1 MTPPLS
7 FKHSVNASPI
17 SASRMSSPLRGRCP
31 LSTSTCML
39 ASWPWGVH
47 NLSMPLNLQTHFH
60 ASLWL
65 VCKEEFPKLIAD
77 RSSHDFLSGYQYHR
91 HIRHWSVRLFLIC
104 DLTDEHDLGTA
115 PRDLLPQ

>member
-1 MTPPLS
+1 MTPPLFLERFVECKS
-7 FKHSVNASPI
+7 YLRLAPVV
-17 SASRMSSPLRGRCP
+17 SSSGAMP
-31 LSTSTCML
+31 LSTSPCML
-39 ASWPWGVH
+39 ASWPWGRVH

-91 HIRHWSVRLFLIC
+91 HIRNWPVRLFLIC
-104 DLTDEHDLGTA
+104 DLT
-115 PRDLLPQ
+115 